1 MLIYAMLAITVIFW
15 AGSFSAAK
23 VAVEYLPPYVAAFTR
38 FAGASL
44 ILMPLALASAGR
56 KAIPQRKS
64 WPLLA
69 VLGLTGVFAYNVFFM
84 VGLRY
89 TTASN
94 GALIV
99 GINPAVTA
107 VLSVLLLKERLA
119 AKQALGILVSL
130 TGVAIVITGGSVRS
144 ILESGVNLGD
154 LLLVGAML
162 SWVAYTVVGK
172 RVLEDLTPLVSNAWS
187 CSIGALFLL
196 PLAIY
201 QARAVDVT
209 AVPMAAWAGIA
220 YLAVFASAIGFVWWY
235 RGIREIGAARASVFI
250 NLNPVFGSLIGWLT
264 LDEQLTAARLLGMAF
279 VVSGVYL
286 TTRTR
291 AAAAA
296 GKGAAATGQRA

>member
-23 VAVEYLPPYVAAFTR
+23 VAVEYLPPCVAAFTR

-235 RGIREIGAARASVFI
+235 RGVREIGAARASVFI